1 MHTNGTQFIANG
13 VSEHNGHNIIKK
25 CIQPITNLTLF
36 SVLIKKKK
44 KKEKKNTKKF
54 PPLLD
59 RSMHCKYKYI
69 LFMVFS
75 CNFNYA
81 ISIYLEF
88 ILLTPP
94 PFDSHH

>member
-44 KKEKKNTKKF
+44 KERKKKKTPKSSLHCSTDLCIANTNIF
-54 PPLLD
+54 YSWCFLATLI
-59 RSMHCKYKYI
+59 MQ
-69 LFMVFS
+69 
-75 CNFNYA
+75 
-81 ISIYLEF
+81 
-88 ILLTPP
+88 
-94 PFDSHH
+94 